1 MTHNALV
8 ELFRSV
14 ELFHRLNPDQ
24 LARLA
29 AIARIEQYAE
39 GDVVFSQGDQG
50 AALYVIEEGQ
60 VEVILEGEPDMP
72 QTAVFLGR
80 GQLVGE
86 MALIDYGERSAT
98 IRCATSMAKLVVIQ
112 RGDFERLCESDTAIG
127 YVVMRNMASDLSFKL
142 RHRNLES

>member
-1 MTHNALV
+1 MTQSALV

-14 ELFHRLNPDQ
+14 ELFHGLNLEQ

-29 AIARIEQYAE
+29 DITRLEDYVE
-39 GDVVFSQGDQG
+39 GNVIFSQGDQG
-50 AALYVIEEGQ
+50 TALYVIDEGQ
-60 VEVILEGEPDMP
+60 IEVILEGEPENP

-98 IRCATSMAKLVVIQ
+98 IRCATAGARLAVVQ
-112 RGDFERLCESDTAIG
+112 RDDFERLCESDTAIG

-142 RHRNLES
+142 RHRNLKA